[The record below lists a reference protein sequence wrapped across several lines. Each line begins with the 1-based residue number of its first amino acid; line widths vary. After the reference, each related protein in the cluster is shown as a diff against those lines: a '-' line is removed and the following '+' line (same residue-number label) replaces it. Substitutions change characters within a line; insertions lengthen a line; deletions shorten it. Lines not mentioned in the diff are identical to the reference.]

1 MLVQVLAASEKSSF
15 GFAISNEDE
24 KDLSLMVKYSTIEN
38 GWWPF
43 IIFEFSNKLKEVYDL
58 VHEMVHS
65 ALSSQNLSH
74 NVEWITEYIVGHHS
88 WDHCSGHEYR
98 MVDDKVL
105 EKKVNGLAFMDEER
119 CTLKDAI
126 ITTIEVCFL
135 GWSSE
140 HLFDKVPRNCRLKK
154 S

>member
-1 MLVQVLAASEKSSF
+1 
-15 GFAISNEDE
+15 
-24 KDLSLMVKYSTIEN
+24 MVKYSTIEN
-38 GWWPF
+38 GWWSF
-43 IIFEFSNKLKEVYDL
+43 IIFNFSNKLKEVYDL

-65 ALSSQNLSH
+65 AISSQNLSQH
-74 NVEWITEYIVGHHS
+74 VEWITEYIVGHHS

-126 ITTIEVCFL
+126 ITTIEVRFL
-135 GWSSE
+135 VGPLNICLTKYLEIAVSRS
-140 HLFDKVPRNCRLKK
+140 RNSKMVYMYTSNQASACRCE
-154 S
+154 